1 MKSALLQVWEGLGV
15 VETGRKMLGE
25 TDPVR
30 ESTCLFLGQE
40 GYCSCVGIN

>member
-1 MKSALLQVWEGLGV
+1 MFFNMKIALLQVWEGLGV

-30 ESTCLFLGQE
+30 EYFV
-40 GYCSCVGIN
+40 SC